1 MVQLQQDPG
10 GRMSLRNAL
19 LVKLLDGEATGY
31 ELAGRFGTSAAN
43 YWSVRPA
50 QLYAELTRMEE
61 DGLVTAE
68 TVVQSKRPN
77 KRIFSLTATGIGEI
91 RRYAGEPSER
101 MSLKDEL
108 MIKIAGVDISD
119 QAALLGDIAR
129 RRQSSVDMLR
139 SYEATRQDMLRG
151 RDEDTFVRTAHR
163 VGPYLTLLRGIA
175 SERGTLDWCDTATRI
190 IAGRSSRADPQEHPV
205 TA

>member
-1 MVQLQQDPG
+1 
-10 GRMSLRNAL
+10 MSLRNAL

-61 DGLVTAE
+61 DGLVAAE

-77 KRIFSLTATGIGEI
+77 KRLFSLTAAGIGELQ
-91 RRYAGEPSER
+91 RYAREPSGR
-101 MSLKDEL
+101 MSVKDEL
-108 MIKIAGVDISD
+108 MIKVAGIDVSD
-119 QAALLGDIAR
+119 RAALLGDIAR
-129 RRQSSVDMLR
+129 RRQASVDMLR
-139 SYEATRQDMLRG
+139 SYEATRQDMLDG
-151 RDEDTFVRTAHR
+151 RDEETFVQTAPR
-163 VGPYLTLLRGIA
+163 IGPYLTLLRGIA
-175 SERGTLDWCDTATRI
+175 SERGTIAWCDTAARI
-190 IAGRSSRADPQEHPV
+190 IAERHNRADTQEHPI